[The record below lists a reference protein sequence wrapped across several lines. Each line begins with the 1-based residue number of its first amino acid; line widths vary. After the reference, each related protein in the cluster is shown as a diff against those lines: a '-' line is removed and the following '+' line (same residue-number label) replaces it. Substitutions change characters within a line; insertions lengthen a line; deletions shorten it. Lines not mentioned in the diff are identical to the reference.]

1 MHLVRLEGLT
11 MLVNYITN
19 IFLISLNIILY
30 HVIFIKSLWISM
42 LLVSKVLQSTEKLY
56 THPFNPVFFM
66 LLAEKSPEIF
76 PKCKRYFYILK
87 SFALN

>member
-1 MHLVRLEGLT
+1 
-11 MLVNYITN
+11 
-19 IFLISLNIILY
+19 
-30 HVIFIKSLWISM
+30 M